1 MLTAK
6 DSTIESLNKPE
17 KGSLRHLGTKSQKQ
31 PMKTKLKKLREKMK
45 NQSGRLQ
52 ERATMMQRPK
62 ILLMNLRMSLI

>member
-1 MLTAK
+1 
-6 DSTIESLNKPE
+6 
-17 KGSLRHLGTKSQKQ
+17 
-31 PMKTKLKKLREKMK
+31 MKTKLKKLREKMK